1 MKHLIT
7 SFLLLFTPLI
17 WAQKAQITNAKLNA
31 VTVYFSSAELAHS
44 LSANLNKGTNEIV
57 IKNIA
62 NNINENTIRI
72 LAPKSVTVL
81 SAQFTTNTY
90 TDIDK
95 DNSHPKSKQ
104 IKDSIELLTLQIDKL
119 SNQIA
124 AEKQIV
130 ELIKENKKVLGNG
143 TALNIAEYTKFI
155 NYSKEE
161 MVASLDKADAYTE
174 KQNKLRTLRYEL
186 EQRLKGD
193 VSKEKTL
200 SKGKIVLQVMSDTPQ
215 KADFSLSYV
224 TPRAGWF
231 PFYELRAND
240 INSPLSLL
248 YKGEIYQTTGVDWEN
263 IKLTLSSGN
272 PNVRNEITLLKAWFL
287 RFGNRYSAETME
299 FNAYRRSNTFAAAE
313 MRVADVK
320 DVAKEEMVEAT
331 MNDYTDVS
339 ENQLN
344 TSFEITTPYDILSN
358 GREYS
363 VALKELKI
371 KAKYEYYSAPRVDN
385 GVYLVASIDDYSQ
398 YNLLNGEAN
407 IIFEDMYVGKTMI
420 SPNQT
425 TESMQL
431 TMGNDKKISI
441 KREKI
446 ADKSETKFI
455 SSYKEQTFTYEITIK
470 NNKKETIN
478 LKLKDQYPIS
488 TNEKIQVELLE
499 DSKAEVNT
507 ETGIL
512 TWNTT
517 LKAGE
522 SKKYRLSYKV
532 KYPKSEVIENL

>member
-44 LSANLNKGTNEIV
+44 LSTNLNKGTNEIV

-62 NNINENTIRI
+62 NNIDENTIRI

-81 SAQFTTNTY
+81 SAQFTTDTY
-90 TDIDK
+90 TDK
-95 DNSHPKSKQ
+95 DNLHPKSKQ

-174 KQNKLRTLRYEL
+174 KQNKLSTLRYEL
-186 EQRLKGD
+186 EQRLEGD

-224 TPRAGWF
+224 TPLAGWF

-248 YKGEIYQTTGVDWEN
+248 YKGEIYQTTGVDWKN

-299 FNAYRRSNTFAAAE
+299 FNAYRRSNTFAAAK

-455 SSYKEQTFTYEITIK
+455 SSYKEQTFTYEITVK

>member
-7 SFLLLFTPLI
+7 SFLLLFTPLT
-17 WAQKAQITNAKLNA
+17 WAQKSQITNAKLNA

-62 NNINENTIRI
+62 NDIDENTIRI

-81 SAQFTTNTY
+81 SAQFTTDTY
-90 TDIDK
+90 TDK
-95 DNSHPKSKQ
+95 DNLHPKSKQ

-161 MVASLDKADAYTE
+161 MVASLDKAD
-174 KQNKLRTLRYEL
+174 
-186 EQRLKGD
+186 

-224 TPRAGWF
+224 TPLAGWF

-248 YKGEIYQTTGVDWEN
+248 YKGEIYQTTGVDWKN

-299 FNAYRRSNTFAAAE
+299 INAYRRSNTFAAAE

>member
-44 LSANLNKGTNEIV
+44 LSANLNRGTNEIV

-62 NNINENTIRI
+62 NNIDENTIRI

-81 SAQFTTNTY
+81 SAQFTTDTY
-90 TDIDK
+90 TDK

-186 EQRLKGD
+186 EQRLEGD

-215 KADFSLSYV
+215 KADLSLSYV
-224 TPRAGWF
+224 TPLAGWF

-248 YKGEIYQTTGVDWEN
+248 YKGEIYQTTGVDWKN

-299 FNAYRRSNTFAAAE
+299 INAYRRSNTFAAAK
-313 MRVADVK
+313 MRVADLK
-320 DVAKEEMVEAT
+320 DTAKEEMVEAT

-455 SSYKEQTFTYEITIK
+455 SSYKEQTFTYEITVK

>member
-1 MKHLIT
+1 MKNLIT

-62 NNINENTIRI
+62 NDIDENTIRI

-81 SAQFTTNTY
+81 SAQFTTDTY
-90 TDIDK
+90 TDK
-95 DNSHPKSKQ
+95 DNLHPKSKQ

-143 TALNIAEYTKFI
+143 TVLNIAEYTKFI

-186 EQRLKGD
+186 EQRLEGD

-224 TPRAGWF
+224 TPLAGWF
-231 PFYELRAND
+231 PFYELRADN

-248 YKGEIYQTTGVDWEN
+248 YKGEIYQTTGVDWKN

-299 FNAYRRSNTFAAAE
+299 INAYRRSNTFAAAE

-385 GVYLVASIDDYSQ
+385 GVYLVASIDEYSQ

-455 SSYKEQTFTYEITIK
+455 SSYKEQTFTYEITVK

>member
-62 NNINENTIRI
+62 NDIDENTIRI

-81 SAQFTTNTY
+81 SAQFTTDTY
-90 TDIDK
+90 TDK
-95 DNSHPKSKQ
+95 DNLHPKSKQ
-104 IKDSIELLTLQIDKL
+104 IKDSIELLSLQIDKL

-174 KQNKLRTLRYEL
+174 KQNKLRALRYEL
-186 EQRLKGD
+186 EQRLEGD

-215 KADFSLSYV
+215 KADLSLSYV
-224 TPRAGWF
+224 TPLAGWF

-248 YKGEIYQTTGVDWEN
+248 YKGEIYQTTGVDWKN

-299 FNAYRRSNTFAAAE
+299 INAYRRSNTFAAAK
-313 MRVADVK
+313 MRVADLK
-320 DVAKEEMVEAT
+320 DTAKEEMVEAT

-455 SSYKEQTFTYEITIK
+455 SSYKEQTFTYEITVK

>member
-62 NNINENTIRI
+62 NNIDENTIRI

-81 SAQFTTNTY
+81 SAQFTTDTY
-90 TDIDK
+90 TDK

-186 EQRLKGD
+186 EQRLEGD

-224 TPRAGWF
+224 TPLAGWF

-248 YKGEIYQTTGVDWEN
+248 YKGEIYQTTGVDWKN

-299 FNAYRRSNTFAAAE
+299 INAYRRSNTFAAAE

-320 DVAKEEMVEAT
+320 DVTKEEMVEAT

>member
-81 SAQFTTNTY
+81 SAQFTTDTY
-90 TDIDK
+90 TDK

-161 MVASLDKADAYTE
+161 IVASLDKADAYTE

-186 EQRLKGD
+186 EQRLEGD

-215 KADFSLSYV
+215 KADLSLSYV
-224 TPRAGWF
+224 TPLAGWF

-248 YKGEIYQTTGVDWEN
+248 YKGEIYQTTGVDWKN

-287 RFGNRYSAETME
+287 RFGNRYNAETME
-299 FNAYRRSNTFAAAE
+299 INAYRRSNTFAVAE
-313 MRVADVK
+313 MRVANLEDT
-320 DVAKEEMVEAT
+320 AKEEMVEAT

-344 TSFEITTPYDILSN
+344 TSFEITTPYDILSI

-455 SSYKEQTFTYEITIK
+455 SSYKEQTFTYEITVK

>member
-62 NNINENTIRI
+62 NDIDENTIRI

-81 SAQFTTNTY
+81 SAQFTTDTY
-90 TDIDK
+90 TDK

-104 IKDSIELLTLQIDKL
+104 IKDSIELLSLQIDKL

-186 EQRLKGD
+186 EQRLEGD

-215 KADFSLSYV
+215 KADLSLSYV
-224 TPRAGWF
+224 TPLAGWF

-248 YKGEIYQTTGVDWEN
+248 YKGEIYQTTGVDWKN

-272 PNVRNEITLLKAWFL
+272 PNVSNEITLLKAWFL

-299 FNAYRRSNTFAAAE
+299 INAYRRSNTFAAAE

-455 SSYKEQTFTYEITIK
+455 SSYKEQTFTYEITVK

>member
-62 NNINENTIRI
+62 NDIDENTIRI

-81 SAQFTTNTY
+81 SAQFTTDTY
-90 TDIDK
+90 TDKDK
-95 DNSHPKSKQ
+95 LHPKSKQ

-186 EQRLKGD
+186 EQRLEGD
-193 VSKEKTL
+193 VTKEKTL

-224 TPRAGWF
+224 TPLAGWF

-248 YKGEIYQTTGVDWEN
+248 YKGEIYQTTGVDWKN

-299 FNAYRRSNTFAAAE
+299 INAYRRSNTFAAAE

>member
-7 SFLLLFTPLI
+7 SFLLLFTPLT

-44 LSANLNKGTNEIV
+44 LSATLNKGTNEIV

-62 NNINENTIRI
+62 NDIDENTIRI

-81 SAQFTTNTY
+81 SAQFTTDTY
-90 TDIDK
+90 TDK
-95 DNSHPKSKQ
+95 DNLHPKSKQ

-186 EQRLKGD
+186 EQRLEGD

-224 TPRAGWF
+224 TPLAGWF

-248 YKGEIYQTTGVDWEN
+248 YKGEIYQTTGVDWKN

-299 FNAYRRSNTFAAAE
+299 INAYRRSNTFAAAE

-455 SSYKEQTFTYEITIK
+455 SSYKEQTFTYEITVK

>member
-44 LSANLNKGTNEIV
+44 LSANLDKGTNEIV

-231 PFYELRAND
+231 PFYELRADN

-248 YKGEIYQTTGVDWEN
+248 YKGEIYQTTGVDWKN

-299 FNAYRRSNTFAAAE
+299 FNAYRRSNTFAEAKI
-313 MRVADVK
+313 VADVK

-455 SSYKEQTFTYEITIK
+455 SSYKEQTFTYEITVK

>member
-7 SFLLLFTPLI
+7 SFLLLFTPLT

-62 NNINENTIRI
+62 NDIDENTIRI

-81 SAQFTTNTY
+81 SAQFTTDTY
-90 TDIDK
+90 TDK
-95 DNSHPKSKQ
+95 DNLHPKSKQ

-161 MVASLDKADAYTE
+161 MLASLDKADAYTE

-186 EQRLKGD
+186 EQRLEGD

-224 TPRAGWF
+224 TPLAGWF

-248 YKGEIYQTTGVDWEN
+248 YKGEIYQTTGVDWKN

-299 FNAYRRSNTFAAAE
+299 INAYRRSNTFAAAE

>member
-62 NNINENTIRI
+62 NDIDENTIRI

-81 SAQFTTNTY
+81 SAQFTTDTY
-90 TDIDK
+90 TDK
-95 DNSHPKSKQ
+95 DNLHPKSKQ

-174 KQNKLRTLRYEL
+174 KQNKLRALRYEL
-186 EQRLKGD
+186 EQRLEGD

-224 TPRAGWF
+224 TPLAGWF

-248 YKGEIYQTTGVDWEN
+248 YKGEIYQTTGVDWKN

-299 FNAYRRSNTFAAAE
+299 FNAYRRSNTFAAAK

-455 SSYKEQTFTYEITIK
+455 SSYKEQTFTYEITVK

>member
-7 SFLLLFTPLI
+7 SFLLLFTPLT

-62 NNINENTIRI
+62 NDIDENTIRI

-81 SAQFTTNTY
+81 SAQFTTDTY
-90 TDIDK
+90 TDK
-95 DNSHPKSKQ
+95 DNLHPKSKQ
-104 IKDSIELLTLQIDKL
+104 FKDSIELLTLQIDKL

-143 TALNIAEYTKFI
+143 TVLNIAEYTKFI

-186 EQRLKGD
+186 EQRLEGD
-193 VSKEKTL
+193 VTKEKTL

-224 TPRAGWF
+224 TPLAGWF

-248 YKGEIYQTTGVDWEN
+248 YKGEIYQTTGVDWKN

-299 FNAYRRSNTFAAAE
+299 INAYRRSNTFAAAE

-455 SSYKEQTFTYEITIK
+455 SSYKEQTFTYEITVK

>member
-7 SFLLLFTPLI
+7 SFLLLFTPLT

-62 NNINENTIRI
+62 NDIDENTIRI

-81 SAQFTTNTY
+81 SAQFTTDTY
-90 TDIDK
+90 TDK
-95 DNSHPKSKQ
+95 DNLHPKSKQ

-161 MVASLDKADAYTE
+161 MLASLDKADAYTE

-186 EQRLKGD
+186 EQRLEGD
-193 VSKEKTL
+193 VTKEKTL

-224 TPRAGWF
+224 TPLAGWF

-248 YKGEIYQTTGVDWEN
+248 YKGEIYQTTGVDWKN

-299 FNAYRRSNTFAAAE
+299 INAYRRSNTFAAAE

>member
-62 NNINENTIRI
+62 NDIDENTIRI

-81 SAQFTTNTY
+81 SAQFTTDTY
-90 TDIDK
+90 TDK
-95 DNSHPKSKQ
+95 DNLHPKSKQ

-174 KQNKLRTLRYEL
+174 KQNKLRALRYEL
-186 EQRLKGD
+186 EQRLEGD

-215 KADFSLSYV
+215 KADLSLSYV
-224 TPRAGWF
+224 TPLAGWF

-248 YKGEIYQTTGVDWEN
+248 YKGEIYQTTGVDWKN

-299 FNAYRRSNTFAAAE
+299 INAYRRSNTFAAAK
-313 MRVADVK
+313 MRVADLK
-320 DVAKEEMVEAT
+320 DTAKEEMVEAT

-455 SSYKEQTFTYEITIK
+455 SSYKEQTFTYEITVK

>member
-186 EQRLKGD
+186 EQRLEGD

-224 TPRAGWF
+224 TPLAGWF

-248 YKGEIYQTTGVDWEN
+248 YKGEIYQTTGVDWKN

-313 MRVADVK
+313 MKVANLEDT
-320 DVAKEEMVEAT
+320 AKEEMVEAT

-455 SSYKEQTFTYEITIK
+455 SSYKEQTFTYEITVK

-532 KYPKSEVIENL
+532 KYPKNEVIENL

>member
-44 LSANLNKGTNEIV
+44 LSANLDKGTNEIV

-186 EQRLKGD
+186 EQRLEGD

-248 YKGEIYQTTGVDWEN
+248 YKGEIYQTTGVDWKN

-299 FNAYRRSNTFAAAE
+299 FNAYRRSNTFAEAKI
-313 MRVADVK
+313 VADVK

-331 MNDYTDVS
+331 MNDYTDVN

>member
-7 SFLLLFTPLI
+7 SFLLLFTPLT

-62 NNINENTIRI
+62 NDIDENTIRI

-81 SAQFTTNTY
+81 SAQFTTDTY
-90 TDIDK
+90 TDK
-95 DNSHPKSKQ
+95 DNLHPKSKQ

-143 TALNIAEYTKFI
+143 TVLNIAEYTKFI

-186 EQRLKGD
+186 EQRLEGD

-224 TPRAGWF
+224 TPLAGWF
-231 PFYELRAND
+231 PFYELRADN

-248 YKGEIYQTTGVDWEN
+248 YKGEIYQTTGVDWKN

-299 FNAYRRSNTFAAAE
+299 INAYRRSNTFAAAE
-313 MRVADVK
+313 KRVADVK

>member
-7 SFLLLFTPLI
+7 SFLLLFTPLT

-62 NNINENTIRI
+62 NDIDENTIRI

-81 SAQFTTNTY
+81 SAQFTTDTY
-90 TDIDK
+90 TDK
-95 DNSHPKSKQ
+95 DNLHPKSKQ

-186 EQRLKGD
+186 EQRLEGD

-224 TPRAGWF
+224 TPLAGWF

-248 YKGEIYQTTGVDWEN
+248 YKGEIYQTTGVDWKN

-299 FNAYRRSNTFAAAE
+299 INAYRRSNTFAAAE

-455 SSYKEQTFTYEITIK
+455 SSYKEQTFTYEITVK

>member
-62 NNINENTIRI
+62 NDIDENTIRI

-81 SAQFTTNTY
+81 SAQFTTDTY
-90 TDIDK
+90 TDK
-95 DNSHPKSKQ
+95 DNLHPKSKQ
-104 IKDSIELLTLQIDKL
+104 IKDSIELLSLQIDKL

-174 KQNKLRTLRYEL
+174 KQNKLRALRYEL
-186 EQRLKGD
+186 EQRLEGD

-215 KADFSLSYV
+215 KADLSLSYV
-224 TPRAGWF
+224 TPLAGWF

-248 YKGEIYQTTGVDWEN
+248 YKGEIYQTTGVDWKN

-299 FNAYRRSNTFAAAE
+299 INAYRRSNTFAAAK
-313 MRVADVK
+313 MRVADLK
-320 DVAKEEMVEAT
+320 DTAKEEMVEAT

-455 SSYKEQTFTYEITIK
+455 SSYKEQTFTYEITVK

-499 DSKAEVNT
+499 DSKAAVNT

>member
-62 NNINENTIRI
+62 NNIDENTIRI

-81 SAQFTTNTY
+81 SAQFTTDTY
-90 TDIDK
+90 TDK

-186 EQRLKGD
+186 EQRLEGD

-215 KADFSLSYV
+215 KADLSLSYV
-224 TPRAGWF
+224 TPLAGWF

-248 YKGEIYQTTGVDWEN
+248 YKGEIYQTTGVDWKN

-299 FNAYRRSNTFAAAE
+299 INAYRRSNTFAAAE
-313 MRVADVK
+313 MKVANLEDT
-320 DVAKEEMVEAT
+320 AKEEMVEAT

-455 SSYKEQTFTYEITIK
+455 SSYKEQTFTYEITVK

-478 LKLKDQYPIS
+478 LKLKDQYPLS

>member
-44 LSANLNKGTNEIV
+44 LSANLDKGTNEIV

-62 NNINENTIRI
+62 NDIDENTIRI

-81 SAQFTTNTY
+81 SAQFTTDTY
-90 TDIDK
+90 TDK
-95 DNSHPKSKQ
+95 DNLHPKSKQ

-186 EQRLKGD
+186 EQRLEGD

-224 TPRAGWF
+224 TPLAGWF
-231 PFYELRAND
+231 PFYELRADN

-248 YKGEIYQTTGVDWEN
+248 YKGEIYQTTGVDWKN

-299 FNAYRRSNTFAAAE
+299 INAYRRSNTFAAAE

-455 SSYKEQTFTYEITIK
+455 SSYKEQTFTYEITVK

>member
-44 LSANLNKGTNEIV
+44 LSANLDKGTNEIV

-186 EQRLKGD
+186 EQRLEGD

-248 YKGEIYQTTGVDWEN
+248 YKGEIYQTTGVDWKN

-299 FNAYRRSNTFAAAE
+299 FNAYRRSNTFAEAKI
-313 MRVADVK
+313 VADVK

-455 SSYKEQTFTYEITIK
+455 SSYKEQTFTYEITVK

>member
-62 NNINENTIRI
+62 NDIDENTIRI

-81 SAQFTTNTY
+81 SAQFTTDTY
-90 TDIDK
+90 TDK
-95 DNSHPKSKQ
+95 DNLHPKSKQ

-143 TALNIAEYTKFI
+143 TVLNIAEYTKFI

-186 EQRLKGD
+186 EQRIEGD

-215 KADFSLSYV
+215 KADLSLSYV
-224 TPRAGWF
+224 TPLAGWF

-248 YKGEIYQTTGVDWEN
+248 YKGEIYQTTGVDWKN

-287 RFGNRYSAETME
+287 RFGNRYNAETME
-299 FNAYRRSNTFAAAE
+299 INAYRRSNTFAAAE
-313 MRVADVK
+313 MRVANLEDVVK
-320 DVAKEEMVEAT
+320 KEEVEAT

-431 TMGNDKKISI
+431 TMGNDKKINI

-455 SSYKEQTFTYEITIK
+455 SSYKEQTFTYEITVK

>member
-62 NNINENTIRI
+62 NDIDENTIRI

-81 SAQFTTNTY
+81 SAQFTTDTY
-90 TDIDK
+90 TDK

-104 IKDSIELLTLQIDKL
+104 IKDSIELLSLQIDKL

-186 EQRLKGD
+186 EQRLEGD

-215 KADFSLSYV
+215 KADLSLSYV
-224 TPRAGWF
+224 TPLAGWF

-248 YKGEIYQTTGVDWEN
+248 YKGEIYQTTGVDWKN

-299 FNAYRRSNTFAAAE
+299 INAYRRSNTFAAAE

-455 SSYKEQTFTYEITIK
+455 SSYKEQTFTYEITVK

>member
-7 SFLLLFTPLI
+7 SFLLLFTPLT

-62 NNINENTIRI
+62 NDIDENTIRI

-81 SAQFTTNTY
+81 SAQFTTDTY
-90 TDIDK
+90 TDK
-95 DNSHPKSKQ
+95 DNLHPKSKQ

-143 TALNIAEYTKFI
+143 TVLNIAEYTKFI

-186 EQRLKGD
+186 EQRLEGD
-193 VSKEKTL
+193 VTKEKTL

-224 TPRAGWF
+224 TPLAGWF

-248 YKGEIYQTTGVDWEN
+248 YKGEIYQTTGVDWKN

-299 FNAYRRSNTFAAAE
+299 INAYRRSNTFAAAE

>member
-7 SFLLLFTPLI
+7 SFLLLFTPLT

-62 NNINENTIRI
+62 NDIDENTIRI

-81 SAQFTTNTY
+81 SAQFTTDTY
-90 TDIDK
+90 TDK
-95 DNSHPKSKQ
+95 DNLHPKSKQ

-186 EQRLKGD
+186 EQRLEGD

-224 TPRAGWF
+224 TPLAGWF
-231 PFYELRAND
+231 PFYELRADN

-248 YKGEIYQTTGVDWEN
+248 YKGEIYQTTGVDWKN

-299 FNAYRRSNTFAAAE
+299 INAYRRSNTFAAAE

>member
-7 SFLLLFTPLI
+7 SFLLIFTPLI

-62 NNINENTIRI
+62 NNIDENTIRI

-81 SAQFTTNTY
+81 SAQFTTDTY
-90 TDIDK
+90 TDK

-161 MVASLDKADAYTE
+161 MLASLDKADAYTE

-186 EQRLKGD
+186 EQHLKGD

-224 TPRAGWF
+224 TPLAGWF

-248 YKGEIYQTTGVDWEN
+248 YKGENYQTTGVDWKN

-299 FNAYRRSNTFAAAE
+299 INAYRRSNTFAAAE

>member
-62 NNINENTIRI
+62 NNIDENTIRI

-81 SAQFTTNTY
+81 SAQFTTDTY
-90 TDIDK
+90 TDK

-186 EQRLKGD
+186 EQRLEGD

-224 TPRAGWF
+224 TPLAGWF

-248 YKGEIYQTTGVDWEN
+248 YKGEIYQTTGVDWKN

-299 FNAYRRSNTFAAAE
+299 INAYRRSNTFAAAE

-499 DSKAEVNT
+499 DSKAEVNI

>member
-62 NNINENTIRI
+62 NDIDENTIRI

-81 SAQFTTNTY
+81 SAQFTTDTY
-90 TDIDK
+90 TDK
-95 DNSHPKSKQ
+95 DNLHPKSKQ
-104 IKDSIELLTLQIDKL
+104 IKDSIELLSLQIDKL

-174 KQNKLRTLRYEL
+174 KQNKLRALRYEL
-186 EQRLKGD
+186 EQRLEGD

-215 KADFSLSYV
+215 KADLSLSYV
-224 TPRAGWF
+224 TPLAGWF

-248 YKGEIYQTTGVDWEN
+248 YKGEIYQTTGVDWKN

-299 FNAYRRSNTFAAAE
+299 INAYRRSNTFAAAE
-313 MRVADVK
+313 MKVANLEDT
-320 DVAKEEMVEAT
+320 AKEEMVEAT

>member
-7 SFLLLFTPLI
+7 SFLLLFTPLT

-62 NNINENTIRI
+62 NDIDENTIRI

-81 SAQFTTNTY
+81 SAQFTTDTY
-90 TDIDK
+90 TDK
-95 DNSHPKSKQ
+95 DNLHPKSKQ

-143 TALNIAEYTKFI
+143 TVLNIAEYTKFI

-186 EQRLKGD
+186 EQRLEGD
-193 VSKEKTL
+193 VTKEKTL

-224 TPRAGWF
+224 TPLAGWF

-248 YKGEIYQTTGVDWEN
+248 YKGEIYQTTGVDWKN

-299 FNAYRRSNTFAAAE
+299 INAYRRSNTFAAAE

-455 SSYKEQTFTYEITIK
+455 SSYKEQTFTYEITVK

>member
-62 NNINENTIRI
+62 NNIDENTIRI

-81 SAQFTTNTY
+81 SAQFTTDTY
-90 TDIDK
+90 TDK

-186 EQRLKGD
+186 EQRLEGD

-224 TPRAGWF
+224 TPLAGWF

-248 YKGEIYQTTGVDWEN
+248 YKGEIYQTTGVDWKN

-299 FNAYRRSNTFAAAE
+299 INAYRRSNTFAAAE

>member
-7 SFLLLFTPLI
+7 SFLLLFTPLT

-62 NNINENTIRI
+62 NDIDENTIRI

-81 SAQFTTNTY
+81 SAQFTTDTY
-90 TDIDK
+90 TDK
-95 DNSHPKSKQ
+95 DNLHPKSKQ

-186 EQRLKGD
+186 EQRLEGD

-224 TPRAGWF
+224 TPLAGWF

-248 YKGEIYQTTGVDWEN
+248 YKGEIYQTTGVDWKN

-299 FNAYRRSNTFAAAE
+299 INAYRRSNTFAAAE

-358 GREYS
+358 AREYS

-488 TNEKIQVELLE
+488 TNE
-499 DSKAEVNT
+499 NT
-507 ETGIL
+507 SRTIG
-512 TWNTT
+512 
-517 LKAGE
+517 
-522 SKKYRLSYKV
+522 RF
-532 KYPKSEVIENL
+532 KS

>member
-62 NNINENTIRI
+62 NNIDENTIRI

-186 EQRLKGD
+186 EQRLEGD

-231 PFYELRAND
+231 PFYELRADN
-240 INSPLSLL
+240 INSPLSFL
-248 YKGEIYQTTGVDWEN
+248 YKGEIYQTTGVDWKN

-299 FNAYRRSNTFAAAE
+299 INAYRRSNTFAAAE

>member
-44 LSANLNKGTNEIV
+44 LSANLDKGTNEIV

-186 EQRLKGD
+186 EQRLEGD

-248 YKGEIYQTTGVDWEN
+248 YKGEIYQTTGVDWKN

-455 SSYKEQTFTYEITIK
+455 SSYKEQTFTYEITVK

-532 KYPKSEVIENL
+532 KYPKNEVIENL

>member
-7 SFLLLFTPLI
+7 SFLLLFTPFI
-17 WAQKAQITNAKLNA
+17 WAQKSQITNAKLNA

-62 NNINENTIRI
+62 TDIDENTIRI

-81 SAQFTTNTY
+81 SAQFTTDTY
-90 TDIDK
+90 TDK
-95 DNSHPKSKQ
+95 DNLHPKSKQ

-186 EQRLKGD
+186 EQRLEGD

-224 TPRAGWF
+224 TPLAGWF

-248 YKGEIYQTTGVDWEN
+248 YKGEIYQTTGVDWKN

-299 FNAYRRSNTFAAAE
+299 INAYRRSNTFAAAE

-358 GREYS
+358 AREYS

-455 SSYKEQTFTYEITIK
+455 SSYKEQTFTYEITVK

>member
-7 SFLLLFTPLI
+7 SFLLLFTPLT

-62 NNINENTIRI
+62 NDIDENTIRI

-81 SAQFTTNTY
+81 SAQFTTDTY
-90 TDIDK
+90 TDK
-95 DNSHPKSKQ
+95 DNLHPKSKQ

-186 EQRLKGD
+186 EQRLEGD

-224 TPRAGWF
+224 TPLAGWF

-248 YKGEIYQTTGVDWEN
+248 YKGEIYQTTGVDWKN

-299 FNAYRRSNTFAAAE
+299 INAYRRSNTFAAAE

>member
-7 SFLLLFTPLI
+7 SFLLLFTPFI

-62 NNINENTIRI
+62 NDIDENTIRI

-81 SAQFTTNTY
+81 SAQFTTDTY
-90 TDIDK
+90 TDK
-95 DNSHPKSKQ
+95 DNLHPKSKQ

-186 EQRLKGD
+186 EQRLEGD

-224 TPRAGWF
+224 TPLAGWF

-248 YKGEIYQTTGVDWEN
+248 YKGEIYQTTGVDWKN

-299 FNAYRRSNTFAAAE
+299 INAYRRSNTFAAAE

-320 DVAKEEMVEAT
+320 DVTKEEMVEAT